1 MVLQWGTIIGLKRQE
16 SYEVNFGFDS
26 VKDLNLDKAEGF
38 LTSTLYSR
46 FLWLKARDT
55 SQNLIFLKSVNQMNP
70 KIVELRQWNS
80 ATWSSINISVVFSYK
95 FVSSLKLF
103 YLTRC

>member
-46 FLWLKARDT
+46 FL
-55 SQNLIFLKSVNQMNP
+55 
-70 KIVELRQWNS
+70 
-80 ATWSSINISVVFSYK
+80 
-95 FVSSLKLF
+95 
-103 YLTRC
+103 